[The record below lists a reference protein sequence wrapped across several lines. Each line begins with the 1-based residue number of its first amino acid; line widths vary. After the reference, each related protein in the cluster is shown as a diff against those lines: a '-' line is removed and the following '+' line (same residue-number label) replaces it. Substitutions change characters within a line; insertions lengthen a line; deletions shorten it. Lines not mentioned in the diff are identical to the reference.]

1 MGSRTTARCWGPGQG
16 TGASTSWAAG
26 RAVQYSTLHY
36 STVYI
41 LGGREGS
48 TVQYITLQYSLHPG
62 RQGGRRQRRQ
72 LRLQAGGRRLAAA
85 GKHGRAQDGLRMRG
99 APGGGHS
106 FIYLLSVMLF
116 SELLKM

>member
-1 MGSRTTARCWGPGQG
+1 MKNAEWRAGPEMPGASGKQNHCQVLGPGPG
-16 TGASTSWAAG
+16 HRG
-26 RAVQYSTLHY
+26 
-36 STVYI
+36 VYI

-106 FIYLLSVMLF
+106 FIHIVSDVMLF
-116 SELLKM
+116 SELLIM